1 MREVC
6 RFTQTSFYIYFP
18 LRFFKYIY
26 IFNMFVLISYFFYA
40 FFVFN
45 KILQGNLKINYYN
58 FLSFFVITTYFR
70 HKYVD
75 MRNEHPR
82 KPFGDRY

>member
-6 RFTQTSFYIYFP
+6 RFMPTSFYIHFQ
-18 LRFFKYIY
+18 LCFFKYIY
-26 IFNMFVLISYFFYA
+26 LFNSFSLISYFFYA
-40 FFVFN
+40 FSVFN

-70 HKYVD
+70 QKYVD
-75 MRNEHPR
+75 MKNEHPR
-82 KPFGDRY
+82 KPFGDRD